1 MVSQKQWPSE
11 RGTGCVEANKKT
23 KKKLSEKN
31 VAGWSG
37 VYLGGVD
44 LGIAVDSGDDT
55 LLSRGPAH
63 VVIGIVR
70 VIDLGVGA
78 GVMSDVVKCI
88 CASGPKRER
97 KDGKR

>member
-1 MVSQKQWPSE
+1 M
-11 RGTGCVEANKKT
+11 
-23 KKKLSEKN
+23 
-31 VAGWSG
+31 
-37 VYLGGVD
+37 YLGGVD